1 MSPPPAIEARGLV
14 KRFGATTAVDAISFA
29 VEAGTVVGLLG
40 GNGAGKTTTI
50 GMIMGLTLPSAG
62 EVRALGVDM
71 ARDRYRA
78 LGRMNFESPY
88 VDMPHRL
95 TVRQNLRVFGR
106 LYGVAGVEK
115 RIEALAADLAL
126 EPFLDR
132 PAGSLSAGQKT
143 RVALAK
149 ALINDPELLLLD
161 EPTASLDP
169 DTADWVRGRLEAFR
183 RDRGATILLAS
194 HNMAE
199 VERLCGRV
207 LMLKQ
212 GRIVDDGS
220 PDALIARY
228 GRSSLEEV
236 FLDVARAPAGEG
248 ARVTFLSAEM
258 AFSPTRVG
266 ALVMRYLYL
275 MRSSWPRLAELV
287 YWPAVQMLTWGF
299 LQTYIRAQ
307 AGASGVGGAMA
318 VAGGTLIGSLLL
330 WDTLFRCQLGFSVS
344 FMEEMWSR
352 NIANLLISPLRPIEF
367 VAALMAMS
375 LIRMAIGLVPVT
387 LMAFWFFGFNLWGA
401 RPGAGR
407 RSSSTSC

>member
-1 MSPPPAIEARGLV
+1 LSAPPAIEARRLV
-14 KRFGATTAVDAISFA
+14 KRFGATTAVDAISFV

-106 LYGVAGVEK
+106 LYGVAGLEK

-126 EPFLDR
+126 ESLLDR

-183 RDRGATILLAS
+183 AKRGATILLAS

-236 FLDVARAPAGEG
+236 FLDVARAPAE
-248 ARVTFLSAEM
+248 
-258 AFSPTRVG
+258 VG
-266 ALVMRYLYL
+266 
-275 MRSSWPRLAELV
+275 PR
-287 YWPAVQMLTWGF
+287 
-299 LQTYIRAQ
+299 
-307 AGASGVGGAMA
+307 
-318 VAGGTLIGSLLL
+318 
-330 WDTLFRCQLGFSVS
+330 
-344 FMEEMWSR
+344 
-352 NIANLLISPLRPIEF
+352 
-367 VAALMAMS
+367 
-375 LIRMAIGLVPVT
+375 
-387 LMAFWFFGFNLWGA
+387 
-401 RPGAGR
+401 
-407 RSSSTSC
+407 